1 LAVKFATLP
10 ASIDEQSSQLLDIG
24 SKIDLTG
31 MSWHS
36 EQEEQLW
43 SGIQTGIW
51 GTSSIGCKL
60 GVRSTAVVA
69 TISTLDDLTAHTAR
83 GVIHLSSGIG
93 ACSIDRATDI
103 STLRTHCE
111 SAGGFMSVLQA
122 PIEVKQEV
130 DVWGYRGNG
139 VALMHQLK
147 HQFDPEN
154 ILNPHR
160 CFGVD

>member
-1 LAVKFATLP
+1 
-10 ASIDEQSSQLLDIG
+10 
-24 SKIDLTG
+24 
-31 MSWHS
+31 
-36 EQEEQLW
+36 
-43 SGIQTGIW
+43 
-51 GTSSIGCKL
+51 
-60 GVRSTAVVA
+60 
-69 TISTLDDLTAHTAR
+69 
-83 GVIHLSSGIG
+83 
-93 ACSIDRATDI
+93 
-103 STLRTHCE
+103 
-111 SAGGFMSVLQA
+111 MSVLQA